1 MTLIELLI
9 YTVFVT
15 IILTGSVFSAYSI
28 LFAGERAQ
36 AVTQTFTIY

>member
-9 YTVFVT
+9 YTALVT
-15 IILTGSVFSAYSI
+15 IILISSVFSAYSI

-36 AVTQTFTIY
+36 AVTQTFIIY